1 MKFFSRKILFVDPA
15 VQGTLLRRVL
25 LYWAAGV
32 LFIVLPLLFGRLY
45 AEPDKFFFEQWRPV
59 WQQFGPVLT
68 CLTLMMPLVLYDLL
82 KISNR
87 FAGPMFRLHRE
98 MRRLAAGER
107 VQPLHF
113 REGDF
118 WHDHA
123 EAFNQILARMRQAER
138 ALDRNPDSAE
148 PSQWPGSE
156 GPDRLGV
163 LQSSEV

>member
-1 MKFFSRKILFVDPA
+1 MKLFSRKILFVDPA
-15 VQGTLLRRVL
+15 VQGALLRRAL
-25 LYWAAGV
+25 LYWAAGA

-45 AEPDKFFFEQWRPV
+45 AEPDKFFFEQWGVV
-59 WQQFGPVLT
+59 WRQFGPVLT

-107 VQPLHF
+107 VRPIHF

-118 WHDHA
+118 WHGHA
-123 EAFNQILARMRQAER
+123 EAFNQILLRIQQAER
-138 ALDRNPDSAE
+138 ALLPSPTNPGDLSISDALE
-148 PSQWPGSE
+148 PPQAI
-156 GPDRLGV
+156 
-163 LQSSEV
+163 EV